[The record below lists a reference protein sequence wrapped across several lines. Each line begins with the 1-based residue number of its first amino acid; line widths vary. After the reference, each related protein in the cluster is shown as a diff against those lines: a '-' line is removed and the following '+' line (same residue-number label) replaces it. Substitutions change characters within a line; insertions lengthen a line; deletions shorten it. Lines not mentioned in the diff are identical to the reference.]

1 MRFATGFGASAVVL
15 IGAGA
20 IGLLGPWALGVGA
33 VLVLLAAVVAVT
45 AMERRDLEATL
56 SDGPSPSHALRRAA

>member
-45 AMERRDLEATL
+45 AMERRDLEARL
-56 SDGPSPSHALRRAA
+56 GDGPLPSPALRRAA